1 MKLLNIKL
9 INNGFAVGSDF
20 VFPYN
25 TVFCVLEGNISVD
38 GASVN
43 KEQGIAVSKNTCVEL
58 SSPSSAAVLCLAFD
72 GTAES
77 MEVFGADAFY
87 IASIN
92 QLNTVI
98 SVVNGLSEWYPDS
111 DPMAC
116 AFAEYL
122 VSALL
127 GAESNSPRGAQHV
140 DMAKRYIDE
149 NYFNDIKVEQ
159 LAELLGLD
167 RKYLRNLFIE
177 HVGMSTK
184 DYLMERRI
192 ERAKELLE
200 IGDLPISSVA
210 LSVGYHD
217 ALGFSKIFKKYVGVS
232 PSEYKE
238 NGELTET
245 KKEDPTPAAVRSQ
258 KEDIKYFLL

>member
-9 INNGFAVGSDF
+9 INNGFSVGNDF

-25 TVFCVLEGNISVD
+25 TVFCVLEGSISVD
-38 GASVN
+38 GVN
-43 KEQGIAVSKNTCVEL
+43 ANKGQGIAVAKNACVALDAE
-58 SSPSSAAVLCLAFD
+58 SSSSVMCLAFE
-72 GTAES
+72 GMTES
-77 MEVFGADAFY
+77 VEIRGSDVFD
-87 IASIN
+87 ITNLSV
-92 QLNTVI
+92 LNSLV
-98 SVVNGLSEWYPDS
+98 SVMNGLSEWYPESDS
-111 DPMAC
+111 MAD

-122 VSALL
+122 MSALA
-127 GAESNSPRGAQHV
+127 GGDNNVSRGAQHV

-200 IGDLPISSVA
+200 MGDLPISSVA

-238 NGELTET
+238 NGAPAEI
-245 KKEDPTPAAVRSQ
+245 KKEDPTPVRSQ

>member
-9 INNGFAVGSDF
+9 INNGFFVGNDF

-25 TVFCVLEGNISVD
+25 TVFCVLDGCISID
-38 GASVN
+38 GVSAN
-43 KEQGIAVSKNTCVEL
+43 KGQGIAVAKNGCVEI
-58 SSPSSAAVLCLAFD
+58 SAQGSASVMCLAFD
-72 GTAES
+72 GAAES
-77 MEVFGADAFY
+77 MERFGSDVFDIVNF
-87 IASIN
+87 SS
-92 QLNTVI
+92 LN
-98 SVVNGLSEWYPDS
+98 SVVCVMNGLLEWYPDNDS
-111 DPMAC
+111 MAE

-122 VSALL
+122 VSALV
-127 GAESNSPRGAQHV
+127 GGESGSSRGAQHV

-149 NYFNDIKVEQ
+149 NYFNDIKVEE

-167 RKYLRNLFIE
+167 RKYLRNLFTE

-184 DYLMERRI
+184 DYLMVCRV

-200 IGDLPISSVA
+200 IGDLSISSVA
-210 LSVGYHD
+210 LSVGYRD

-238 NGELTET
+238 NGAPAEA
-245 KKEDPTPAAVRSQ
+245 KKEDPTPVRSP

>member
-9 INNGFAVGSDF
+9 INNGFSVGKDF

-25 TVFCVLEGNISVD
+25 TVFCVLGGGISID
-38 GASVN
+38 GASAN
-43 KEQGIAVSKNTCVEL
+43 KGQGIAVAKNERVEL
-58 SSPSSAAVLCLAFD
+58 NVQSPASVICLAFD
-72 GTAES
+72 GAAES
-77 MEVFGADAFY
+77 MERFYTDVFD
-87 IASIN
+87 IVNLSS
-92 QLNTVI
+92 LN
-98 SVVNGLSEWYPDS
+98 SVVFVMNGLLEWYPDS
-111 DPMAC
+111 DSMAE
-116 AFAEYL
+116 AFSEYL
-122 VSALL
+122 VSALV
-127 GAESNSPRGAQHV
+127 GVGSGSPRGAQHV

-184 DYLMERRI
+184 DYLMERRV

-210 LSVGYHD
+210 LSVGYRD

-238 NGELTET
+238 NGAPAEI
-245 KKEDPTPAAVRSQ
+245 KKEDPTPVRSQ